1 MDIKIANT
9 GKVFYQV
16 DSTLAAILLEAFPNE
31 IHRVVTRA
39 EREAQ
44 AAVALTPRWAV
55 TKEPHGGFFLIQCT
69 IGSRVE
75 QWDGKPEAAIAAF
88 AQSGLQCPPEIAE
101 QYAAALKSPR
111 AVLSARQ
118 RAGI

>member
-16 DSTLAAILLEAFPNE
+16 DSTLAAILVEAFPNE

-44 AAVALTPRWAV
+44 AAAALTPRWCV
-55 TKEPHGGFFLIQCT
+55 TKEPHAGFFFIQCA
-69 IGSRVE
+69 IGSRFE
-75 QWDGKPEAAIAAF
+75 QYDGKPENAVASF
-88 AQSGLQCPPEIAE
+88 GQMGLQCPPEIAE

-118 RAGI
+118 RSGF

>member
-1 MDIKIANT
+1 MDIRIANT

-16 DSTLAAILLEAFPNE
+16 DPTLAAILTEAFPNE
-31 IHRVVTRA
+31 IQRVISRA

-44 AAVALTPRWAV
+44 AAVALTPRWAMH
-55 TKEPHGGFFLIQCT
+55 KEPSGGFFLISCT

-75 QWDGKPEAAIAAF
+75 QYDGQPKNAIAAF
-88 AQSGLQCPPEIAE
+88 GQMGLQCPPEIVE

-111 AVLSARQ
+111 VVLSARQ
-118 RAGI
+118 RSGF